1 MPYVSAAE
9 SSHSFLERSGRMAI
23 ASADGHE
30 MPVGLTA
37 RAYVAETNREMFSE
51 IIGESLDHATKS
63 ELEDA
68 ILYMLFPNTQVWTGY
83 HGNIVYRFLPNGDDH
98 SSCIFETMILL
109 RYAKGTK
116 RPDPAEKNVLR
127 PDQAFSEAPEIGGLG
142 PVFDQDDS
150 NMAAVQ
156 RGMMAS
162 KKGAVSLASYQES
175 RIRHLHQ
182 TIDKYLNA

>member
-1 MPYVSAAE
+1 MPE
-9 SSHSFLERSGRMAI
+9 
-23 ASADGHE
+23 
-30 MPVGLTA
+30 GLTA
-37 RAYVAETNREMFSE
+37 RTYVAETNREMFSD
-51 IIGESLDHATKS
+51 IIGEPLDDATQS

-98 SSCIFETMILL
+98 NSCIFETMILM
-109 RYAKGTK
+109 RYPKGTK
-116 RPDPAEKNVLR
+116 RPEPAMKNTLR

-156 RGMMAS
+156 KGMIAS

>member
-1 MPYVSAAE
+1 MPE
-9 SSHSFLERSGRMAI
+9 
-23 ASADGHE
+23 
-30 MPVGLTA
+30 GLTA
-37 RAYVAETNREMFSE
+37 RTYVAETNREMFSE
-51 IIGESLDHATKS
+51 IIGEPLDQATKS

-98 SSCIFETMILL
+98 TSCIFETMILM
-109 RYAKGTK
+109 RYPKGTK
-116 RPDPAEKNVLR
+116 KPDPAEKNTLR

-156 RGMMAS
+156 KGMIAS
-162 KKGAVSLASYQES
+162 RKGKVSLASYQES